1 MRHDTRF
8 LSLAGAATLAI
19 SLLPGAGAVSASES
33 LKIDRNHSNVGFRV
47 RHINTM
53 VTGRF
58 KEFEGTIEFDEQN
71 KTASKVS
78 ATIQTASIDTNV
90 EARDKHLKSP
100 DFFDVDKNATIT
112 FSSTGVADVQGNK
125 AKIKGQLTMHGV
137 TKDVVLDT
145 EFLGKAKDPRGDVRY
160 GFQAST
166 KINRKD
172 FGMTWGRAL
181 ETGGVLVGDDVEIT
195 LDVEALVPRAPA
207 SPSPAAPA
215 SPKP

>member
-1 MRHDTRF
+1 MSPPWIPKITTVPNWRTR
-8 LSLAGAATLAI
+8 
-19 SLLPGAGAVSASES
+19 
-33 LKIDRNHSNVGFRV
+33 R
-47 RHINTM
+47 
-53 VTGRF
+53 
-58 KEFEGTIEFDEQN
+58 